1 MQPDHGP
8 RRNAAVDAHVGGR
21 RPQFDLSGIGA
32 EALIGTL
39 RSETGLNR
47 VTTTADVV
55 LFERQLFAGCDP
67 QLPLHDIEAS
77 DFLRHRMLDLQTGV
91 HFEEEDVLGLGINHE
106 LHRADRIISDAGREL
121 QRVAVKRVAGL
132 FGQVRRG
139 SFLKQFLIVALN
151 RAISLE
157 EMHEIAVLVAKD
169 LNLDVARPLDQLFDQ
184 QAAITER
191 GLRFATRRDQRVAQS
206 GDIMNRPHPFA
217 PAASRRFDHYRQ
229 ADALRFRGETFIAL
243 VFAIVARRDRHACR
257 DSQPFGFDLRS
268 HRGDGLDTRPDPDE
282 AMLLAELRQI
292 RAFGQEA
299 ITGVNG
305 IGTRG
310 QCSTDDAIGAEI
322 AVARGRRSDRHGDIG
337 EPDMHGIAIR
347 VRIDG
352 SGTQA
357 DALCRANDADGDFAS
372 IGDEKRTKHALSYI
386 R

>member
-1 MQPDHGP
+1 
-8 RRNAAVDAHVGGR
+8 
-21 RPQFDLSGIGA
+21 
-32 EALIGTL
+32 
-39 RSETGLNR
+39 
-47 VTTTADVV
+47 
-55 LFERQLFAGCDP
+55 
-67 QLPLHDIEAS
+67 
-77 DFLRHRMLDLQTGV
+77 MLDLQTGV
-91 HFEEEDVLGLGINHE
+91 HFEEEDILSLGIDHE
-106 LHRADRIISDAGREL
+106 LHRADRIVSDAGREL
-121 QRVAVKRVAGL
+121 QRMAVKRVAGL
-132 FGQVRRG
+132 LGQVRRG
-139 SFLKQFLIVALN
+139 SLLEELLIVALN
-151 RAISLE
+151 RAIPLE

-191 GLRFATRRDQRVAQS
+191 GFRFATRRDQRVAQS

-243 VFAIVARRDRHACR
+243 VFAIVSWCDWHARC
-257 DSQPFGFDLRS
+257 DSQPLGFDFRS
-268 HRGDGLDTRPDPDE
+268 HRSDGLDTRANPNEPV
-282 AMLLAELRQI
+282 LLAELRQV
-292 RAFGQEA
+292 RAFGEEA
-299 ITGVNG
+299 IAGVNG

-310 QCSTDDAIGAEI
+310 QCRTDDAIGAEI
-322 AVARGRRSDRHGDIG
+322 AVARGRRSDRHGDIS
-337 EPDMHGIAIR
+337 ESDMHGIAIR